1 MTTLQ
6 GLALEALR
14 QQQIRN
20 EALKQLGAAE
30 AALERA
36 TAESKKVRTYDR
48 KRAADAAR
56 PPIRIDWGTAVAIT
70 TVCSS
75 ATLVLGFTAGSVWK
89 LHTELPPIN
98 STQPQP

>member
-1 MTTLQ
+1 MDSPLQ
-6 GLALEALR
+6 GIALEALR
-14 QQQIRN
+14 QQEARN

-30 AALERA
+30 AALEKA
-36 TAESKKVRTYDR
+36 TAESKRIRTHDPV
-48 KRAADAAR
+48 RAAAAL

-89 LHTELPPIN
+89 LHTELPPLPPTSIK
-98 STQPQP
+98 